1 MVLYP
6 FAAAQPTPR
15 PQRSEK
21 KHEGKGGGKKES
33 SPVHICIIPVVALV
47 LFSLGEANTYPS
59 KS

>member
-21 KHEGKGGGKKES
+21 KHEGKRGKRGGKEES
-33 SPVHICIIPVVALV
+33 SPVHICMYYTSSSASII
-47 LFSLGEANTYPS
+47 
-59 KS
+59 